1 MTSSRDQVEESGAL
15 RPRLRLSV
23 PTLNISRLASP
34 LSSPRKEKGKGKVNT
49 VSSSGRGG
57 LGNIRATKSQQF
69 DNSGSSALH
78 PPLSPTSLYSFSA
91 QTVSGSESGSSGA
104 SLYSVSTGV
113 DKRVSTSTTRSKL
126 SWNRSTGCL
135 ISDDVGYTR
144 SEETSSRFGSP
155 RSSTF
160 RSQLRESLFSTNSVN
175 TFGIARVPKS
185 SVSTSSNSSSQ
196 GRSPMSLEYAKHI
209 VTDTAM
215 RAEEKRLQAAV
226 NNQLIGQTSGAKM
239 APVEKIRTGRGGAGA
254 YTKVNKDID
263 AGLFPTTAA
272 LTREHDLRLAA
283 QERQIIET
291 SRLRSAIV
299 RKTGRG
305 GLGNVSTRKGRERQE
320 KRKSSAA
327 NRKSDSELAKMSG
340 RTKGKRR
347 RNSIAHEYC
356 EDDEERVGNPH
367 RAHRRSGSTSSHTGS
382 LSKRHSVRST
392 STVHVRRK
400 GMSRLWSTVANIGAK
415 SNREKRREFAEF
427 EIVELRPNAEHDEE
441 RASPLSPEAAAVSCI
456 MSASAAA
463 SANRA
468 LALARLERQSRKI
481 QLGEVLEEEAWIDE
495 DRQDAGT
502 TPIIP
507 REDLKRHLQSLPSGN
522 SDTKSRSLNTGHMS
536 RIRSSL
542 DHSAD
547 SNNTMRRHPFANAES
562 GATVS
567 RASIGTFGMRRNS
580 FVYEKDE
587 DDAESIV
594 DPYMHSP

>member
-1 MTSSRDQVEESGAL
+1 MTSSRDQGEEPGAS
-15 RPRLRLSV
+15 RPRIRLSV

-34 LSSPRKEKGKGKVNT
+34 LSSPRKEKEKGK

-69 DNSGSSALH
+69 DKSGSSALH

-91 QTVSGSESGSSGA
+91 QTVSASESGSSGV
-104 SLYSVSTGV
+104 SLYSVSSGV
-113 DKRVSTSTTRSKL
+113 DKRVSTSTTQSKR

-135 ISDDVGYTR
+135 VSDDVGTSGYTR
-144 SEETSSRFGSP
+144 SEEMSSQFGSP

-160 RSQLRESLFSTNSVN
+160 RSQLRESLFSMNSVN
-175 TFGIARVPKS
+175 TFGIPRVPKS
-185 SVSTSSNSSSQ
+185 SVSTGSKSPSQ

-226 NNQLIGQTSGAKM
+226 NNQLIGQTSGTKT

-291 SRLRSAIV
+291 SRLRSSVV

-327 NRKSDSELAKMSG
+327 NRKSDSELAKMAS
-340 RTKGKRR
+340 RTKWKRR
-347 RNSIAHEYC
+347 RSSITL
-356 EDDEERVGNPH
+356 EDGEIDGERVGNPH
-367 RAHRRSGSTSSHTGS
+367 RAHPRSGSTSSHAGS
-382 LSKRHSVRST
+382 LNKRHF
-392 STVHVRRK
+392 HVRRK
-400 GMSRLWSTVANIGAK
+400 GINRLWSAVANVGAK
-415 SNREKRREFAEF
+415 SNRTKKREYTEF
-427 EIVELRPNAEHDEE
+427 EIVELSPNVEHDEE
-441 RASPLSPEAAAVSCI
+441 HASPLSPEAAAVSCI

-481 QLGEVLEEEAWIDE
+481 QLGEVREEEAWIDE
-495 DRQDAGT
+495 DRQDAST

-507 REDLKRHLQSLPSGN
+507 REDLKRHLQSLPSGS
-522 SDTKSRSLNTGHMS
+522 SDTESRSLNAGHMS
-536 RIRSSL
+536 RIQSSL
-542 DHSAD
+542 DHRAD
-547 SNNTMRRHPFANAES
+547 SNNTMRRHPFANAEG

-567 RASIGTFGMRRNS
+567 RESIGTFGMRRNS

-587 DDAESIV
+587 DDTESII
-594 DPYMHSP
+594 DPYIHSP